1 MVSKQK
7 PMANQSF
14 DSQETRRIALE
25 LASLILIGFI
35 SLCALVI
42 AFTYDFSSSRPLF
55 VILIPLVAL
64 ILVQIYRTMKQA
76 NAETYLDVVKAALGG
91 KVSDFAVSV
100 KFFILLLALLVCIY
114 ILGHYAGLMLAMFYL
129 ISVHGGESMKMSL
142 MVPIITALALFAIFE
157 LVFSIEL
164 FQGQL
169 YRYFAGYR
177 IW

>member
-76 NAETYLDVVKAALGG
+76 NAETSLDVVKAALGG

-100 KFFILLLALLVCIY
+100 KFFYTASGAARMYLHTRSLCRVDVCDVLLDPRA
-114 ILGHYAGLMLAMFYL
+114 
-129 ISVHGGESMKMSL
+129 
-142 MVPIITALALFAIFE
+142 
-157 LVFSIEL
+157 
-164 FQGQL
+164 
-169 YRYFAGYR
+169 
-177 IW
+177 W

>member
-1 MVSKQK
+1 MVAK
-7 PMANQSF
+7 
-14 DSQETRRIALE
+14 
-25 LASLILIGFI
+25 
-35 SLCALVI
+35 
-42 AFTYDFSSSRPLF
+42 
-55 VILIPLVAL
+55 
-64 ILVQIYRTMKQA
+64 MKQA
-76 NAETYLDVVKAALGG
+76 NAETSLDVVKAALGG

-114 ILGHYAGLMLAMFYL
+114 ILGHYAGLMFAMFYL
-129 ISVHGGESMKMSL
+129 IRVHGSESMKMSL
-142 MVPIITALALFAIFE
+142 MVPIITALALFALFE

>member
-1 MVSKQK
+1 MVINHGFKAK

-76 NAETYLDVVKAALGG
+76 NAETSLDVVKAALGG

-100 KFFILLLALLVCIY
+100 KFLYCFWRCSYVFTY
-114 ILGHYAGLMLAMFYL
+114 
-129 ISVHGGESMKMSL
+129 SVIMPG
-142 MVPIITALALFAIFE
+142 
-157 LVFSIEL
+157 
-164 FQGQL
+164 
-169 YRYFAGYR
+169 
-177 IW
+177 